1 MGLRH
6 RRSAARRSDET
17 RPDPVPGLCD
27 AAALGSQLH
36 RRDLH
41 RDARII
47 PDGVY
52 PVRRACLILGLLVLA
67 LVWVGPLL
75 DAWRDSFSAH
85 MLAHMGVVAIAA
97 PLMAIGIPLRP
108 KPDSNRAFT
117 LALPA
122 SLVEL
127 IIVWSWHAPAL
138 RTLAQS
144 SLFAT
149 AIEQAMFLAAGLFL
163 WLTCLPRRGSDI
175 TGNAAGAFALLLTS
189 IHMTL
194 LGALLALTP
203 RPLYGTG
210 EISCFG
216 VALSAQQDQ
225 ELGGVIMLLVGA
237 AVYLAGG
244 VTLFARLL
252 AAPPRKAV

>member
-1 MGLRH
+1 
-6 RRSAARRSDET
+6 
-17 RPDPVPGLCD
+17 
-27 AAALGSQLH
+27 
-36 RRDLH
+36 
-41 RDARII
+41 
-47 PDGVY
+47 VY
-52 PVRRACLILGLLVLA
+52 PVRHACLILGLLVLA

-108 KPDSNRAFT
+108 KPDANRAFT

-127 IIVWSWHAPAL
+127 VIVWSWHAPAL

-149 AIEQAMFLAAGLFL
+149 AIEQATFLAAGLFL
-163 WLTCLPRRGSDI
+163 WLACLPRRGSDI

-244 VTLFARLL
+244 VTLFSRLL
-252 AAPPRKAV
+252 AASPRKAV

>member
-1 MGLRH
+1 
-6 RRSAARRSDET
+6 
-17 RPDPVPGLCD
+17 
-27 AAALGSQLH
+27 
-36 RRDLH
+36 
-41 RDARII
+41 
-47 PDGVY
+47 VY
-52 PVRRACLILGLLVLA
+52 PLRRACLILGLFVVA
-67 LVWVGPLL
+67 LVWLGPLL

-97 PLMAIGIPLRP
+97 PLMAIGLPLGP
-108 KPDSNRAFT
+108 TSDASRAF
-117 LALPA
+117 ALPLLA
-122 SLVEL
+122 SLAEL
-127 IIVWSWHAPAL
+127 IVVWSWHAPAL
-138 RTLAQS
+138 RALAES

-149 AIEQAMFLAAGLFL
+149 AIEQATFLAAGLSL
-163 WLTCLPRRGSDI
+163 WLACLPRRGSDA
-175 TGNAAGAFALLLTS
+175 TGNAAGAFALPLTS

-210 EISCFG
+210 EVSCFG

-244 VTLFARLL
+244 LTLFARML
-252 AAPPRKAV
+252 ATPSRETG